1 MTTNLL
7 EVLGAKFPDSSNNF
21 LRDLLKH
28 RRVLVGGV
36 LATHNLKITLDQEVT
51 VLPKRRL
58 VEGVTALYV
67 DDHLVVVEKPEGLLS
82 VATDFETKKTLH
94 AMLKKSYPTVW
105 PVHRLDRETSGV
117 MVFGLSYA
125 AKEGLKQQFMEHA
138 IYREYQALVDGA
150 FSGKGSWKHEIYEDA
165 SYFMRVVSSNNQK
178 PAQAQV
184 ALMPKRHFNAR
195 KGGKPQII
203 NEQDFDLHIKSCPK
217 DSELAI
223 THYEALEQKK
233 WSTRVKFVLET
244 GKKNQIRVQAAHEGH
259 PIVGDKKYGSKNMF
273 LKRLALHAHRL
284 EFTHP
289 ITNKRLTFTSPT
301 PF

>member
-1 MTTNLL
+1 M
-7 EVLGAKFPDSSNNF
+7 
-21 LRDLLKH
+21 
-28 RRVLVGGV
+28 GGV
-36 LATHNLKITLDQEVT
+36 LATHNLKISVDQEVT

-117 MVFGLSYA
+117 MVFALSYA
-125 AKEGLKQQFMEHA
+125 AKEGLKKQFMTHE

-165 SYFMRVVSSNNQK
+165 SYFMRVVSPNAKK
-178 PAQAQV
+178 PEQTHTQV
-184 ALMPKRHFNAR
+184 ALMPKRTPKQH
-195 KGGKPQII
+195 PI
-203 NEQDFDLHIKSCPK
+203 NEEDIDIHIKSCPK
-217 DSELAI
+217 ESELAI

-289 ITNKRLTFTSPT
+289 VTQKRLTFTSPT